1 MAPPSDPNLL
11 YDTRHALDEFGVL
24 DEAEAAT
31 FARLLLAER
40 MDHGRLH
47 AALGQAIQ
55 RFGALAE
62 DEQDHFR
69 DGLSRFVRTYS
80 FLSQLVSF
88 TDPALERDYLFGK
101 GLLPFIRAEAGSA
114 VDLSAVIELTHLRQE
129 QQFAGSVALEAT
141 DGEVSTIYSGTG
153 PQSNRTPSR
162 CRSSSTGST
171 RGTARTGLTVT
182 GSCWTRR
189 PWNSS
194 PTATCSWRR

>member
-88 TDPALERDYLFGK
+88 TDPALEPSSFPVDATVVVDKGGQLSKRTAFYVRIGNGTREISDFAERGRYLASRFSSG
-101 GLLPFIRAEAGSA
+101 RAA
-114 VDLSAVIELTHLRQE
+114 
-129 QQFAGSVALEAT
+129 
-141 DGEVSTIYSGTG
+141 
-153 PQSNRTPSR
+153 
-162 CRSSSTGST
+162 
-171 RGTARTGLTVT
+171 
-182 GSCWTRR
+182 
-189 PWNSS
+189 
-194 PTATCSWRR
+194 